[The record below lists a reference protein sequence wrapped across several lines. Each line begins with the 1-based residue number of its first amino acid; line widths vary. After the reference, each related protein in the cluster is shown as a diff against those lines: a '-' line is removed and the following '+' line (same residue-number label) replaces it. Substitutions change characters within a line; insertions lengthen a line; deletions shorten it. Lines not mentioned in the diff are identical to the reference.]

1 MKIVLLTSDSL
12 RHKYIAASLSRE
24 FEVGLVLTEKKSPA
38 IEDSSNYGKKDAE
51 FLERH
56 FEARAEAE
64 NKFFRAYKDIFE
76 QIPAIEV
83 PHGKI
88 NSEGVF
94 NLIQKTDPDLL
105 ILFGTSI
112 IKDPLLK
119 AYENRIINLHLG
131 LSPYYKGS
139 ATNLYPYLFDEPE
152 CIGATIHLATENVD
166 EGGILHQFRP
176 AMQEGDSMH
185 DIGNKV
191 IQKAGLVLPKIIR
204 DYAEGKIKPVTQK
217 GSGRLCRNKDVTA
230 YVIRE
235 IYTNFQKGMIHR
247 YLDQKEKRD
256 KKKPITPISPKG
268 DLKF

>member
-12 RHKYIAASLSRE
+12 RHKYIAASLAKE
-24 FEVGLVLTEKKSPA
+24 FDMGLVLTEQKSPA
-38 IEDSSNYGKKDAE
+38 IEDTSNYGKKDAE

-56 FEARAEAE
+56 FEARAAAE
-64 NKFFRAYKDIFE
+64 KNFFGDYEDIFE
-76 QIPAIEV
+76 ALPLTEV
-83 PHGKI
+83 AHGKI
-88 NSEGVF
+88 NSKEVF

-112 IKDPLLK
+112 IKDPLLT
-119 AYENRIINLHLG
+119 AYRNRIINLHLG

-152 CIGATIHLATENVD
+152 CIGATIHLATEKVD
-166 EGGILHQFRP
+166 DGGILHQFRP
-176 AMQEGDSMH
+176 ELQKEDSIH

-204 DYAEGKIKPVTQK
+204 NYAEGKVKPVTQK

-235 IYTNFQKGMIHR
+235 IYKNFEQGMISR
-247 YLDQKEKRD
+247 YLKNKEKRD
-256 KKKPITPISPKG
+256 LKKPITPN
-268 DLKF
+268 LL